1 MHKKIHLL
9 ASAFVALSTV
19 LGLPSAVQAQ
29 TKPLLIGQ
37 TYVQT
42 GPLAS
47 LSPEPLLGI
56 RAMFAAVNANGGI
69 NGRPVELR
77 QLDDAYDPAKGA
89 ENVKTFVKDGA
100 IGVLMPIGTSSSI
113 GAIKAA
119 NELKVPI
126 VGPYSGSGPV
136 VKPTE
141 YGFPVRI
148 SFDEEYSRIVNH
160 LYTIGLSRIA
170 FAHNDNPGAR
180 SALES
185 TQKFIAERGE
195 KMAGSVAIKNDGSDA
210 AERAAEL
217 AKLKPKAVVLAAT
230 NEVAA
235 KFITAYRATGGETA
249 FYSFSFLNG
258 QKLFQDIKKD
268 AAGVVISQ
276 VVPYPWNSAM
286 PVIAEYQAAMK
297 KIGATE
303 FGYASL
309 EGYVAAKV
317 MVEGLKRAGANPTP
331 ESLQKGLESFKTLDI
346 GGIAVSYRPGEHRGL
361 TFSELSML
369 KADGRYLR

>member
-1 MHKKIHLL
+1 MIRLL
-9 ASAFVALSTV
+9 AATLAAVTVTFTLALPAT
-19 LGLPSAVQAQ
+19 AQAQ
-29 TKPLLIGQ
+29 AKPIVIGQ
-37 TYVQT
+37 TYVKT

-47 LSPEPLLGI
+47 LSTEPLVGI
-56 RAMFAAVNANGGI
+56 RAMFTALNAGGGI

-89 ENVKTFVKDGA
+89 QNVKAFASEGA
-100 IGVLMPIGTSSSI
+100 VGILMPIGTSSSV
-113 GAIKAA
+113 GALKAA
-119 NELKVPI
+119 NELKIPV
-126 VGPYSGSGPV
+126 VGPYTGAGPV
-136 VKPTE
+136 VKFSE

-160 LYTIGLSRIA
+160 LFTIGLSRIA
-170 FAHNDNPGAR
+170 FAYNDNPGAR
-180 SALES
+180 SAMES
-185 TQKFIAERGE
+185 TQKFIAERGD
-195 KMAGSVAIKNDGSDA
+195 KMIGSVAIKNDGADA
-210 AERAAEL
+210 TERAQEL
-217 AKLKPKAVVLAAT
+217 AKLKPKAVVLSAT
-230 NEVAA
+230 NDVAA
-235 KFITAYRATGGETA
+235 KFITAYRAAGGETA

-258 QKLFQDIKKD
+258 QKLFQDIKKN

-297 KIGATE
+297 KIGVTE

-309 EGYVAAKV
+309 EGYVTAKV